1 VTVGIMGIAGHTQS
15 GAMSYFPGYF
25 NNLVLAR
32 NVTAVTAACMMV
44 KRSVYGEAGGL
55 DEDFVVALNDID
67 FCLKVHRAGYYNVVT
82 PYAQLYHFESKS
94 RGYEDS
100 EEKVMRYH
108 REIIRLIDRWED
120 FMHIGGDPFYNP
132 NLTLMGMDYGLR
144 RASEPDY
151 IDFYKKLK
159 EKYIREG
166 KL

>member
-1 VTVGIMGIAGHTQS
+1 
-15 GAMSYFPGYF
+15 
-25 NNLVLAR
+25 
-32 NVTAVTAACMMV
+32 VTAVTAACMMV
-44 KRSVYGEAGGL
+44 KKSAFEEVGGL
-55 DEDFVVALNDID
+55 DEDFVVALNDVD
-67 FCLKVHRAGYYNVVT
+67 FCLKLHKAGYYNVVT

-108 REIIRLIDRWED
+108 REIFRLIDRWED
-120 FMHIGGDPFYNP
+120 FMRAGDPFYNP

-159 EKYIREG
+159 EKYIKEG